1 MAREAVVRLM
11 PAAVSSRGSHD
22 TRIAQAHA
30 GNAQALEHLNT
41 MLAPLSATER
51 LAFAFEQLP
60 GAHVLSS
67 SFGAQAAV
75 ALHLATQVRP
85 DVPVVLVDTGYLFPE
100 TYRFVDELTLRL
112 KLNLHVA
119 HPAVSAAWIE
129 ARHGK
134 LWENGVE
141 GLDRYGRIAKVEPM
155 QRKLDELG
163 AGTWI
168 SGLRRA
174 QSASRTALPLLSL
187 HGGRFKLHPIADWSD
202 REVGQYLKRHAL
214 PYHPLWEKGYV
225 SIGDW
230 HTTKSLAEAGSV
242 EGTRFFGLKREC
254 GLHGLEG

>member
-1 MAREAVVRLM
+1 MARETALRVTALAT
-11 PAAVSSRGSHD
+11 PWQ
-22 TRIAQAHA
+22 IARARDGDA
-30 GNAQALEHLNT
+30 LALERLNET
-41 MLAPLSATER
+41 LAPLSATER
-51 LAFAFEQLP
+51 MAFAFEQLP
-60 GAHVLSS
+60 GAQVLSS

-75 ALHLATQVRP
+75 ALHLATQAAA

-134 LWENGVE
+134 LWENGVD
-141 GLDRYGRIAKVEPM
+141 GLDHYGRIAKVEPM

-174 QSASRTALPLLSL
+174 QSASRTAVPFLSL
-187 HGGRFKLHPIADWSD
+187 HGTRFKLHPIADWTD
-202 REVGQYLKRHAL
+202 REVGRYLERHAL

-230 HTTKSLAEAGSV
+230 HTTRPLAEAGSV

>member
-1 MAREAVVRLM
+1 VAREAALRVKAA
-11 PAAVSSRGSHD
+11 PAGLQ
-22 TRIAQAHA
+22 IARARD
-30 GNAQALEHLNT
+30 GDPQALEALNAS
-41 MLAPLSATER
+41 LAALSAIER
-51 LAFAFEQLP
+51 IAFAFEQLP
-60 GAHVLSS
+60 GAHILSS

-75 ALHLATQVRP
+75 ALHVTTQISP

-129 ARHGK
+129 ARHGR
-134 LWENGVE
+134 LWES
-141 GLDRYGRIAKVEPM
+141 GLDGLDHYGRIVKAEPM

-168 SGLRRA
+168 SGLRRV
-174 QSASRTALPLLSL
+174 QSSSRAAAPFISMQDR
-187 HGGRFKLHPIADWSD
+187 RFKLHPLADWTD
-202 REVGQYLKRHAL
+202 RDVGRYLEQHAL

-230 HTTKSLAEAGSV
+230 HTTRSLAEAGSL

-254 GLHGLEG
+254 GLHGLDG

>member
-1 MAREAVVRLM
+1 MAAQV
-11 PAAVSSRGSHD
+11 
-22 TRIAQAHA
+22 AQARA
-30 GNAQALEHLNT
+30 GDVQALEALNAA
-41 MLAPLSATER
+41 LAPLSAAAR
-51 LAFAFEQLP
+51 IAFALARLP
-60 GAHVLSS
+60 GRHVLSS

-75 ALHLATQVRP
+75 ALHLATQVSP
-85 DVPVVLVDTGYLFPE
+85 DLPVVLVDTGYLFPE

-112 KLNLHVA
+112 NLNLHIA

-141 GLDRYGRIAKVEPM
+141 GLDQYGRLAKVEPM

-168 SGLRRA
+168 SGLRRV
-174 QSASRTALPLLSL
+174 QSASRAAAPFLAL
-187 HGGRFKLHPIADWSD
+187 HGHRFKLHPIADWTD
-202 REVGQYLKRHAL
+202 RDVGRYLKQHAL

-230 HTTKSLAEAGSV
+230 HTTRSLAEAGHL

>member
-1 MAREAVVRLM
+1 MARES
-11 PAAVSSRGSHD
+11 AARVTRGNWD
-22 TRIAQAHA
+22 RQVEQARAGDAQALQA
-30 GNAQALEHLNT
+30 LNGALAPLPASARLAFALEHL
-41 MLAPLSATER
+41 
-51 LAFAFEQLP
+51 P
-60 GAHVLSS
+60 GRHVLSS

-75 ALHLATQVRP
+75 ALHLATQLAP
-85 DVPVVLVDTGYLFPE
+85 DLPVVLVDTGYLFPE

-141 GLDRYGRIAKVEPM
+141 GLDQYGRLAKSEPM
-155 QRKLDELG
+155 QRKLDELR

-168 SGLRRA
+168 SGLRRS
-174 QSASRTALPLLSL
+174 QSSSRSTVPFLTLKEA
-187 HGGRFKLHPIADWSD
+187 RFKLHPIADWTD
-202 REVGQYLKRHAL
+202 RDVGRYLERHAL

-230 HTTKSLAEAGSV
+230 HTTRSLAEAGSL

-254 GLHGLEG
+254 GLHGLDG

>member
-1 MAREAVVRLM
+1 MAREAAVRLTTDRT
-11 PAAVSSRGSHD
+11 ATQVARARDGD
-22 TRIAQAHA
+22 
-30 GNAQALEHLNT
+30 AQALAVLNDA
-41 MLAPLSATER
+41 LAPLPAASR
-51 LAFAFEQLP
+51 IAFALRHLP
-60 GAHVLSS
+60 GRHVLSS
-67 SFGAQAAV
+67 SFDAQAAV
-75 ALHLATQVRP
+75 ALHLATREAP
-85 DVPVVLVDTGYLFPE
+85 DLPVVLVDTGYLFPE

-112 KLNLHVA
+112 KLNLHIA

-141 GLDRYGRIAKVEPM
+141 GLDHYGRLVKAEPM

-163 AGTWI
+163 TGTWI
-168 SGLRRA
+168 SGLRRV
-174 QSASRTALPLLSL
+174 QSASRATTPLLAL
-187 HGGRFKLHPIADWSD
+187 KDGRFKLHPIADWTD
-202 REVGQYLKRHAL
+202 RDVGRYLQQHAL

-230 HTTKSLAEAGSV
+230 HTTRSLAEAGSL

>member
-1 MAREAVVRLM
+1 MARARDGDAL
-11 PAAVSSRGSHD
+11 
-22 TRIAQAHA
+22 
-30 GNAQALEHLNT
+30 ALERLNET
-41 MLAPLSATER
+41 LAPLSATER
-51 LAFAFEQLP
+51 MAFAFEQLP
-60 GAHVLSS
+60 GAQVLSS

-75 ALHLATQVRP
+75 ALHLATQAAA

-134 LWENGVE
+134 LWENGVD
-141 GLDRYGRIAKVEPM
+141 GLDHYGRIAKVEPM

-174 QSASRTALPLLSL
+174 QSASRTAVPFLSL
-187 HGGRFKLHPIADWSD
+187 HGTRFKLHPIADWTD
-202 REVGQYLKRHAL
+202 REVGRYLERHAL

-230 HTTKSLAEAGSV
+230 HTTRPLAEAGSV

>member
-1 MAREAVVRLM
+1 MAREAALRVKVA
-11 PAAVSSRGSHD
+11 PAALQVARARGGD
-22 TRIAQAHA
+22 AR
-30 GNAQALEHLNT
+30 ALEALNAA
-41 MLAPLSATER
+41 LAPLSASER
-51 LAFAFEQLP
+51 IAFAFEQLP
-60 GAHVLSS
+60 GTHILSS

-75 ALHLATQVRP
+75 ALHLTTQVSP

-134 LWENGVE
+134 LWENGVD
-141 GLDRYGRIAKVEPM
+141 GLDRYGRLVKAEPM

-168 SGLRRA
+168 SGLRRV
-174 QSASRTALPLLSL
+174 QSSSRATTAFISMKDR
-187 HGGRFKLHPIADWSD
+187 RFKLHPIADWSD
-202 REVGQYLKRHAL
+202 RDVGRYLEQHAL

-230 HTTKSLAEAGSV
+230 HTTRTLAEAGGL